1 MSNIEEMLGQVI
13 AMMAEDK
20 SNDWSDDIGTIETAI
35 EEIRAYQSRSPRF
48 TGRLVIDSE
57 KMRDFLEAAWIDGWN
72 TGEGHDRKEFWV
84 WYLDNYDD
92 IIEAGTEAPASEKM
106 SVKEEILHNYGNSV
120 KHYEMD
126 FLPYDG
132 DWENRQD

>member
-1 MSNIEEMLGQVI
+1 MSN
-13 AMMAEDK
+13 
-20 SNDWSDDIGTIETAI
+20 
-35 EEIRAYQSRSPRF
+35 SPRF

-57 KMRDFLEAAWIDGWN
+57 KMREFLESAWWSGYDCSEHG
-72 TGEGHDRKEFWV
+72 TDEFFND

-92 IIEAGTEAPASEKM
+92 IIESGTEAPASEKM
-106 SVKEEILHNYGNSV
+106 SVKEEILHTYGNSV

-132 DWENRQD
+132 DWENRRY